1 MKVRQISASDTRL
14 IRSQMLRPGRDI
26 STCIFN
32 DDEREQTLH
41 LGAFKEKKLVSI
53 ASFYF
58 NTNQSF
64 DTPNQYQLRGMATL
78 PEFQKQGLSRELL
91 KFGFP
96 LIQRNLCHLVWCNA
110 RISATGFYE
119 TVGFKPVGDTFDIPD
134 VGPHQLMYKELN

>member
-58 NTNQSF
+58 NKN
-64 DTPNQYQLRGMATL
+64 D
-78 PEFQKQGLSRELL
+78 E
-91 KFGFP
+91 
-96 LIQRNLCHLVWCNA
+96 
-110 RISATGFYE
+110 
-119 TVGFKPVGDTFDIPD
+119 
-134 VGPHQLMYKELN
+134 